1 LQIPNILEVIYAPQ
15 KAIKKIAE
23 HPTIIAPILIILI
36 YLVANVGYFYISAS
50 KVSVEQTVPV
60 GLLEN
65 EWTQNSTLWTSNAQ
79 ISQSDDFVN
88 GTTYLS
94 SQYYGNSSL
103 TFSKTDSTQVYMQ
116 LQRIDTVNCSSPD
129 GYDKLSF
136 RVKWTSPSTKPTN
149 VSVQLFSANST
160 DGFYKSLIS
169 DFVSSTSDS
178 WNNETI
184 LLATEDWSNSSQ
196 NVDWNSITGLKMEFT
211 WPESTNITVLVDGLF
226 FHGPFISAL
235 DIYGTSYLLNVAL
248 SSVMQITITWI
259 ILSGLVYLL
268 SKYLGGNLVWRIVL
282 IATGTTLMTM
292 VVLALLN
299 AAGSSAVP
307 NLKYP
312 FELTAGFK
320 GEAAADAA
328 YSKLIDQLWI
338 PDVIGRYGLI
348 TIHIWT
354 AILCSVVIRVLAGF
368 SWTKSVL
375 IGAMAYVINLII
387 GWFLFG
393 TPIY

>member
-1 LQIPNILEVIYAPQ
+1 
-15 KAIKKIAE
+15 
-23 HPTIIAPILIILI
+23 
-36 YLVANVGYFYISAS
+36 
-50 KVSVEQTVPV
+50 VPA

-88 GTTYLS
+88 GTTYLF

-103 TFSKTDSTQVYMQ
+103 AFSKTNSTQISMQ
-116 LQRIDTVNCSSPD
+116 LQGIGTVNCSTPD

-149 VSVQLFSANST
+149 VSVQLFSANSS
-160 DGFYKSLIS
+160 DSFYKSLAS
-169 DFVSSTSDS
+169 DFVGSTNDS

-184 LLATEDWSNSSQ
+184 LLATQDWSNSSQ
-196 NVDWNSITGLKMEFT
+196 NVDWNTITGLKMEFT
-211 WPESTNITVLVDGLF
+211 WPESSNITVLVDGLF

-235 DIYGTSYLLNVAL
+235 NIYGTSYLLNVAL

-259 ILSGLVYLL
+259 ILSGLIYLL
-268 SKYLGGNLVWRIVL
+268 SKFLGGNLVWRIVL
-282 IATGTTLMTM
+282 ITTGIALMTL

-299 AAGSSAVP
+299 AAGSSVVS

-320 GEAAADAA
+320 GEVAADAA
-328 YSKLIDQLWI
+328 YNKLIDQLWI
-338 PDVIGRYGLI
+338 PDIIGRYGLI

-354 AILCSVVIRVLAGF
+354 AILCSIVVRVLAGF

-375 IGAMAYVINLII
+375 VGAMAYVINLII
-387 GWFLFG
+387 GLFLFG